1 MTATVEVRTPDGTTT
16 THPAETIN
24 DILLL
29 WQPPN
34 QIPEGSIVRVTIK
47 HSRDVS
53 TIIPIHDLETKL
65 ASANEDTIPA
75 P

>member
-1 MTATVEVRTPDGTTT
+1 MTATVEVRAPDGTTT

-29 WQPPN
+29 WKSPN

-53 TIIPIHDLETKL
+53 TIIPISDLRDRLT
-65 ASANEDTIPA
+65 
-75 P
+75 